1 MNFYDLQQ
9 IDISDFKSILTN
21 QRELMIQ
28 ELEKLIDENSQS
40 PSIVSRSKLLKILDC
55 SASWLSK
62 VTTNGE
68 MPSITIGGR
77 VFYDLRELSKKNLL
91 NRLAINKNDRR
102 LKWVLS

>member
-1 MNFYDLQQ
+1 MNQFIIKQ
-9 IDISDFKSILTN
+9 IDINDVRSILEDH
-21 QRELMIQ
+21 RKELMAEIEMILSKSSQ
-28 ELEKLIDENSQS
+28 NPEL
-40 PSIVSRSKLLKILDC
+40 VSRSKLLKILDC
-55 SASWLSK
+55 SPSWLSK

-102 LKWVLS
+102 LK